1 MPPFYF
7 NRNIYSTFSLAGENV
22 SVTESPDEDTL
33 KVDLAM
39 PTIFKSLRLLEEKET
54 MFVISQFDYDHCLEC
69 LRQDSSKHN
78 LSKLRDKR
86 QDVKNYGDFDVLIV
100 HRVHGALVG
109 VVMTCSD
116 ETAKSKMG
124 EYLQKSCQQ
133 LDNAYQMLVD
143 LTTDQEPKI
152 SIHKLL
158 ILPNLQHKSLKSVF
172 RQNTNAKKV
181 SVFRKFKIIG

>member
-54 MFVISQFDYDHCLEC
+54 MFVISQFDYDHCLRE
-69 LRQDSSKHN
+69 DSSKHN

-143 LTTDQEPKI
+143 LSTDQQPKI

-158 ILPNLQHKSLKSVF
+158 ILPNLQSESLKSVL
-172 RQNTNAKKV
+172 RNNTKAAKV
-181 SVFRKFKIIG
+181 SVFRKFKIRER